1 MSVSEINVNQ
11 SVSILLDHQY
21 LGPSNEIPPPQ
32 SSCST
37 TSVSSQINISGN
49 KQEADTNALDASSIQ
64 QCFQNM
70 INLTALSD
78 LDSRQ
83 QTSSESL
90 GECKVVQFE
99 LRLANNE
106 SNSGQITSAKLVPVS
121 NIVVSRS
128 DFASLGKNSKKEILT
143 QELLKEGQR
152 EIKTKDESPNPDE
165 ISMTANDNEIK
176 QKEWKKFNRDFQE
189 EVRYNA
195 LLQYAMS
202 LLVKRWAE
210 YLSFTPEQM
219 YKFELENGRKSDL
232 TEEVLEMLEDKDRHI
247 WQIIETIGEK

>member
-1 MSVSEINVNQ
+1 MSVSEINANQ

-106 SNSGQITSAKLVPVS
+106 SNSEQITSAKLVP
-121 NIVVSRS
+121 
-128 DFASLGKNSKKEILT
+128 
-143 QELLKEGQR
+143 ELLKEGQR
-152 EIKTKDESPNPDE
+152 EIKTKDESPSPDD
-165 ISMTANDNEIK
+165 ISKTANDNEIK
-176 QKEWKKFNRDFQE
+176 QKEWKKFNRDFQEEVRYFQE

>member
-1 MSVSEINVNQ
+1 MMSISEINANQ

-32 SSCST
+32 RSCST
-37 TSVSSQINISGN
+37 TSVSSQINVSGK
-49 KQEADTNALDASSIQ
+49 KQEADANGLDAGSIQ

-78 LDSRQ
+78 LDSSG
-83 QTSSESL
+83 SSGES
-90 GECKVVQFE
+90 KVVQFE
-99 LRLANNE
+99 LRLASDD
-106 SNSGQITSAKLVPVS
+106 SNSGQITTAKLVPVS
-121 NIVVSRS
+121 NMVVSRS
-128 DFASLGKNSKKEILT
+128 DVASPEKNLKQEILI
-143 QELLKEGQR
+143 QEPKKEGQC
-152 EIKTKDESPNPDE
+152 EKQTKDESPSPDE
-165 ISMTANDNEIK
+165 VSKSVNDNETK

-195 LLQYAMS
+195 LLQHTMS

-210 YLSFTPEQM
+210 YLSFSPEQM
-219 YKFELENGRKSDL
+219 YKFELENGIKSDL
-232 TEEVLEMLEDKDRHI
+232 TDEVLEMLQDKDRHI